1 MLLLATEPLDINA
14 SLLSAFRDQPLNL
27 SDLESVRLVLNGDS
41 IIDWNRANFRTIQ
54 EVDQYLR
61 LHQLDISK
69 PEDLWRL
76 QYVHGEAVNY
86 LEEHLGLSFPADLQ
100 KPRDVR
106 DIFLQAS
113 HIGGFR
119 RKQILACVLL
129 KLMHVINHMEAAE
142 LRYQTPL
149 SEADL
154 MELAERRI
162 MSAAEKMRASG
173 FPLVAFYGSRKARN
187 SIITKL
193 IAKRENIAATIF
205 DKLRFRIVT
214 HDRAHVLPAISWLT
228 RNLFPFNYIIPG
240 QSHNNLMLFR
250 QMIREPPVAELGEV
264 LSSNGI
270 MEEEE
275 EELLKTEENP
285 FSGGSYRMI
294 NFIADFPVR
303 IDHLVDVRYGALLG
317 RTVFVMVE
325 FQVIDRQTSRENEE
339 GENAHR
345 LYKDRQR
352 SIVQARLRKGGR
364 RKRKG

>member
-14 SLLSAFRDQPLNL
+14 SLLSAFRDQPLSL
-27 SDLESVRLVLNGDS
+27 SDLEAVRLMLNGDS

-54 EVDQYLR
+54 EVDRYLR

-86 LEEHLGLSFPADLQ
+86 LEEHLGLSFPTDLQ

-106 DIFLQAS
+106 EIFLQAS

-154 MELAERRI
+154 MELAEKRI
-162 MSAAEKMRASG
+162 MSAAEKIRESG

-214 HDRAHVLPAISWLT
+214 HDREHILPAITWLT
-228 RNLFPFNYIIPG
+228 RNLFPFNYVIPG

-250 QMIREPPVAELGEV
+250 HMIRDAPFSELGAE

-270 MEEEE
+270 AED
-275 EELLKTEENP
+275 EELTSDENP
-285 FSGGSYRMI
+285 FSGGSYRMV

-325 FQVIDRQTSRENEE
+325 FQVIDRQTARENEE

-345 LYKDRQR
+345 LYKNRQR
-352 SIVQARLRKGGR
+352 AIVQARLRKGGR
-364 RKRKG
+364 RGRK

>member
-14 SLLSAFRDQPLNL
+14 SLLSAFRDQPLSL
-27 SDLESVRLVLNGDS
+27 SDLEAVRLVLNGDS

-54 EVDQYLR
+54 EVDRYLR

-106 DIFLQAS
+106 EIFLQAS

-154 MELAERRI
+154 MELAEKRI
-162 MSAAEKMRASG
+162 MSAAEKIRESG

-214 HDRAHVLPAISWLT
+214 HDREHILPAITWLT
-228 RNLFPFNYIIPG
+228 RNLFPFNYVIPG

-250 QMIREPPVAELGEV
+250 HMIRDAPFAKLGAE

-270 MEEEE
+270 AED
-275 EELLKTEENP
+275 EELNSDENP
-285 FSGGSYRMI
+285 FSGGSYRMV

-325 FQVIDRQTSRENEE
+325 FQVIDRQTARENEE

-345 LYKDRQR
+345 LYKNRQR

-364 RKRKG
+364 RRQK

>member
-1 MLLLATEPLDINA
+1 MTEPLDINA
-14 SLLSAFRDQPLNL
+14 SLLSAFRDQPLSL
-27 SDLESVRLVLNGDS
+27 SDLEAVRLVLNGDS

-54 EVDQYLR
+54 EVDRYLR

-86 LEEHLGLSFPADLQ
+86 LEEHLGLSFPTDLQ

-106 DIFLQAS
+106 EIFLQAS

-154 MELAERRI
+154 MELAEKRI
-162 MSAAEKMRASG
+162 MSAAEKIRESG

-214 HDRAHVLPAISWLT
+214 HDREHILPAITWLT
-228 RNLFPFNYIIPG
+228 RNLFPFNYVIPG

-250 QMIREPPVAELGEV
+250 HMIRDAPFAELGSK

-270 MEEEE
+270 AEDEG
-275 EELLKTEENP
+275 LTSDENP
-285 FSGGSYRMI
+285 FSGGSYRMV

-325 FQVIDRQTSRENEE
+325 FQVIDRQTARENEE

-345 LYKDRQR
+345 LYKNRQR
-352 SIVQARLRKGGR
+352 AIVQARLRKGGR
-364 RKRKG
+364 RGRK